1 MSARACVFVC
11 LGGSSSSSGSVCRA
25 LTLCRQTRELCLNF
39 VAGSFVY
46 RDVPRA
52 RRGLRNS
59 TNSLLRRCSECVFF
73 IRFLL
78 VLLSCVSIHCPARI
92 DSQSSETNP
101 LGHRRESNHFL
112 RINEEESSHTHKHT
126 RASKRART
134 YTSNELQDTS
144 GKSSSGVRSARAQS
158 CFSRVRV
165 LNICFAR
172 P

>member
-101 LGHRRESNHFL
+101 LGHRRESNH
-112 RINEEESSHTHKHT
+112 SSASTRKNLATHTSIHEQ
-126 RASKRART
+126 ASVHART
-134 YTSNELQDTS
+134 LAMNFKILQ
-144 GKSSSGVRSARAQS
+144 VRAAAASEARALKVV
-158 CFSRVRV
+158 SR
-165 LNICFAR
+165 A
-172 P
+172 